1 MGGLSWLYY
10 DSISMQKESIIMVVK
25 VMDNINIEFITDLL
39 HAIDH
44 LLSIWV
50 VVLTLDRLM
59 LSTLEST

>member
-1 MGGLSWLYY
+1 
-10 DSISMQKESIIMVVK
+10 MVVK